1 VLSHWPIRYKLMFGT
16 ALLCVIV
23 ATLSIT
29 SFHGIYTY
37 RQLVRGISCR
47 AAELEP
53 ASRLTAAVSELR
65 FTLRQILTRTDFSG
79 QPRSDAWVMRESF
92 EANLI
97 SVKSALESYHD
108 ALRGSD
114 AEDPFI
120 GDKQQE
126 YETVQQIRYCLAN
139 ITGLKNETDW
149 VLEPVVSDE
158 LEKELV
164 MLADLSGKLPNF
176 LRDKMRTFRDEARG
190 LYHTW
195 TFLNWSATILTVIG
209 LFGLM
214 QLFNIWILKPI
225 RTLIAGSRCVVAGDF
240 SHRIHLDTRDEVAE
254 LASAMNAMTER
265 FQQIRDDLDAQVQ
278 QRTKEVVRSEQMA
291 SVGFLAAGVAHE
303 INNPLASIA
312 WAAESLESRVQD
324 LWSEEDEDEDEEKN
338 GEKSHEAEPNPDVAV
353 LRKYLRRIQDEAFRC
368 KGITERLLDFSRI
381 GDLKR
386 HDTNLREVVE
396 GVIDMV
402 RHLGKHRR
410 KEITFACHDSVLVSA
425 NAQEMKQVV
434 LNIVTNAL
442 DSLDQEGTVRIDL
455 RRDMECAALTVA
467 DNGCGMTE
475 EVQKHLYEPFFTR
488 RRGGQGTGLGLSITY
503 RIVTDHGGQIQAFSE
518 GPGKGSRITVKL
530 PLVQHEEKN
539 QRQHAA

>member
-1 VLSHWPIRYKLMFGT
+1 VLSHWPIRKKLMFGT
-16 ALLCVIV
+16 ALLCLIV

-53 ASRLTAAVSELR
+53 ASRLTEAVGQLR

-108 ALRGSD
+108 ALKGSD

-120 GDKQQE
+120 GDKRQE
-126 YETVQQIRYCLAN
+126 YETVQEIRYCLVN
-139 ITGLKNETDW
+139 ITDLKNETDW
-149 VLEPVVSDE
+149 VLEPIVSDE
-158 LEKELV
+158 LERELV
-164 MLADLSGKLPNF
+164 SLATLSGKLPNF

-195 TFLNWSATILTVIG
+195 TLLNWTAAILTVIG
-209 LFGLM
+209 LNGRVR
-214 QLFNIWILKPI
+214 LFNVWILKPM

-240 SHRIHLDTRDEVAE
+240 SHRIQLDTHDEVAE
-254 LASAMNAMTER
+254 LAAAMNAMTER

-312 WAAESLESRVQD
+312 WAAESLESRVQE
-324 LWSEEDEDEDEEKN
+324 LWSDEEVEED
-338 GEKSHEAEPNPDVAV
+338 EPNPDIAV

-386 HDTNLREVVE
+386 HDTDLREVVE

-402 RHLGKHRR
+402 RHLGKHRH
-410 KEITFACHDSVLVSA
+410 KEIHFDCHDTVVVSA
-425 NAQEMKQVV
+425 NSQEMKQVV

-442 DSLDQEGTVRIDL
+442 DSLDQEGTVRILL
-455 RRDMECAALTVA
+455 RRDAGSAALTVA
-467 DNGCGMTE
+467 DNGCGMSE
-475 EVQKHLYEPFFTR
+475 EVLKHLYEPFFTR

-503 RIVTDHGGQIQAFSE
+503 RIVTDHGGQIQAFSA
-518 GPGKGSRITVKL
+518 GLGKGSQIIVKL
-530 PLVQHEEKN
+530 PLVQHEEKS
-539 QRQHAA
+539 QRQQAA

>member
-1 VLSHWPIRYKLMFGT
+1 MFGT
-16 ALLCVIV
+16 ALLSVIV

-29 SFHGIYTY
+29 SFHGIFTY

-53 ASRLTAAVSELR
+53 ASRLTAAVGETR
-65 FTLRQILTRTDFSG
+65 FTLRQIQTQTDFTG

-108 ALRGSD
+108 ALKGSD

-120 GDKQQE
+120 GDKRQE

-139 ITGLKNETDW
+139 ITKLKNETDW

-158 LEKELV
+158 LERELV
-164 MLADLSGKLPNF
+164 LLADLSGKLPNF

-195 TFLNWSATILTVIG
+195 TFLNWTATTLTVIG
-209 LFGLM
+209 LIALVR
-214 QLFNIWILKPI
+214 LFNIWILKPI
-225 RTLIAGSRCVVAGDF
+225 QTLIAGSRCVVAGDF
-240 SHRIHLDTRDEVAE
+240 SHRIQLDTRDEVAE
-254 LASAMNAMTER
+254 LAAAMNAMTER

-324 LWSEEDEDEDEEKN
+324 LWSDDEDEE
-338 GEKSHEAEPNPDVAV
+338 EEAEPDADVAV
-353 LRKYLRRIQDEAFRC
+353 LKKYLRRIQDEAFRC

-381 GDLKR
+381 GDLTR
-386 HDTNLREVVE
+386 HDTDLREVVE

-410 KEITFACHDSVLVSA
+410 KEITFDCHDSVVVSA

-442 DSLDQEGTVRIDL
+442 DSLDQEGEVRIEL
-455 RRDMECAALTVA
+455 RRDAECAALTVA

-475 EVQKHLYEPFFTR
+475 EVLKHLYEPFFTR

-503 RIVTDHGGQIQAFSE
+503 RIVTDHGGQIQAFSD
-518 GPGKGSRITVKL
+518 GPGQGSRITIKL

-539 QRQHAA
+539 QRPHAA

>member
-1 VLSHWPIRYKLMFGT
+1 MLSHWPIRYKLWFGA
-16 ALLCVIV
+16 ALLSVIV
-23 ATLSIT
+23 STLSLT

-65 FTLRQILTRTDFSG
+65 FTLRQIQTQTDFTG

-108 ALRGSD
+108 ALKGSD

-120 GDKQQE
+120 GDKRQE
-126 YETVQQIRYCLAN
+126 YEAVQQIRYCLGN
-139 ITGLKNETDW
+139 ITKLKNETDW

-158 LEKELV
+158 LERELV
-164 MLADLSGKLPNF
+164 VLADLSGKLPNF

-195 TFLNWSATILTVIG
+195 TFLNWTATILTALG
-209 LFGLM
+209 LYALVR
-214 QLFNIWILKPI
+214 LFNIWILKPI
-225 RTLIAGSRCVVAGDF
+225 QTLIAGSRCVVAGDF
-240 SHRIHLDTRDEVAE
+240 SHRIQLDTRDEVAE
-254 LASAMNAMTER
+254 LAAAMNAMTER

-324 LWSEEDEDEDEEKN
+324 LWSDDDEDDEDAEN
-338 GEKSHEAEPNPDVAV
+338 AEPDADVAV
-353 LRKYLRRIQDEAFRC
+353 LKKYLRRIQDEAFRC

-386 HDTNLREVVE
+386 HDTDLREVVDA
-396 GVIDMV
+396 VIDMV

-410 KEITFACHDSVLVSA
+410 KEITFDCHDSVVVSA

-442 DSLDQEGTVRIDL
+442 DSLDQEGEVRIAL
-455 RRDMECAALTVA
+455 HRDAECAALTVA

-475 EVQKHLYEPFFTR
+475 EVLKHLYEPFFTR

-503 RIVTDHGGQIQAFSE
+503 RIVTDHGGQIQAFSD
-518 GPGKGSRITVKL
+518 GPGQGSRITIKL

-539 QRQHAA
+539 QRPHAA